1 MVKQLLLIRHA
12 EAETPYLGQKD
23 YDRELTSHGIITAS
37 VTGKKLKEMGFS
49 PDFVLTS
56 AAKRANTTAILLA
69 EQLGYPVDGVQA
81 REEIYA
87 CNLSILLEHL
97 NRIDDKYSHVILVNH
112 NPNISYLAEYLTNEN
127 LHGGLN
133 PIGIACITFELENWR
148 KVGQHTGKLLWNK
161 ELYHT

>member
-1 MVKQLLLIRHA
+1 MVKQLLLVRHA

-37 VTGKKLKEMGFS
+37 VTGKKLKEMGFNA
-49 PDFVLTS
+49 DFILTS

-69 EQLGYPVDGVQA
+69 EQLDYPVDSVQA
-81 REEIYA
+81 HTEIYA
-87 CNLSILLEHL
+87 CNLSLLLEYV
-97 NRIDDKYSHVILVNH
+97 NRIDDKFNHVILVNH

-133 PIGIACITFELENWR
+133 PIGIANITFELENWHKIR
-148 KVGQHTGKLLWNK
+148 QHTGKLVWYK
-161 ELYHT
+161 ELYYS